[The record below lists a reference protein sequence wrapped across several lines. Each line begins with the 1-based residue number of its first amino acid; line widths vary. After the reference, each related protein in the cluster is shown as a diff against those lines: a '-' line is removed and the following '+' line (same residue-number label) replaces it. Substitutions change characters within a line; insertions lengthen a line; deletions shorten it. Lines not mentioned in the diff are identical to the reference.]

1 VYEQFKQ
8 SWDETAEYIKVSIGR
23 KF

>member
-1 VYEQFKQ
+1 VYERFKQ